1 MIYRMIEN
9 DDTPSPLTQLAVEPS
24 IDPLQD
30 FLFNTPRITIQGL
43 KDSQQVYHNH
53 HFITTSFFKISTY
66 YCLSTNIQF

>member
-9 DDTPSPLTQLAVEPS
+9 DDTPSPLTQLPVEPS

-30 FLFNTPRITIQGL
+30 FLFNTPRTTIQGL

-53 HFITTSFFKISTY
+53 FITTSFLNLNTLMSIY
-66 YCLSTNIQF
+66 